1 MYRRNNR
8 QAEQPTSRNNRQAE
22 TTDKKNNRQAERT
35 DKQKNRQAEQPTS
48 RTTDKQN
55 NRQAEQCIL
64 LRMYVSNTT
73 TNLFADLSL
82 FLTNL
87 EHTLLIVFS
96 ILVYEK

>member
-1 MYRRNNR
+1 MYR
-8 QAEQPTSRNNRQAE
+8 RNNRQAE
-22 TTDKKNNRQAERT
+22 TTDKQNNRQAETT
-35 DKQKNRQAEQPTS
+35 DKQKQPTRRTTDKQKELTS
-48 RTTDKQN
+48 RKTDKQN